1 MIERIRPPTA
11 LSSRCLLRGKAV
23 PKIRR
28 FGGPLSSL
36 SLFGACVHE
45 VKATAALASCEADVF
60 ARFAF
65 ALVPWPKLWTPAFVT
80 ESFKPMNLMFAISL
94 LAEAETPAQQPA
106 PGLGQMVFPLVMIVF
121 VWYFLILR
129 PQGKERRDREA
140 QLANLK
146 KNDRVVTFAGI
157 IGTVV
162 GFSNDNKE
170 VTLRVDD
177 NVKMKFLRSAIQGPL
192 VETTE
197 DPAKLTA

>member
-1 MIERIRPPTA
+1 
-11 LSSRCLLRGKAV
+11 
-23 PKIRR
+23 
-28 FGGPLSSL
+28 
-36 SLFGACVHE
+36 
-45 VKATAALASCEADVF
+45 
-60 ARFAF
+60 
-65 ALVPWPKLWTPAFVT
+65 
-80 ESFKPMNLMFAISL
+80 MNLMFAISL

-129 PQGKERRDREA
+129 PQGKERRDRES

-146 KNDRVVTFAGI
+146 KNDRVVTIAGI

-197 DPAKLTA
+197 DPAKPTA